1 MRAQVVGEFI
11 PLGVD
16 SSLTRRGRPLPP
28 SFSEGS
34 PRLAT
39 ATRLLPESGPQ
50 GSVRDRSPSPPQ
62 TVFGRTTER
71 AAGMAG
77 NRCRIPG
84 GAQVSGSDSSTLRNL
99 AVGGLIYG
107 RRMGDEPTKRCNR
120 CQTIRPL
127 TEWGRD
133 RSRADG
139 LAPRCK
145 LCNREKALVQRSN
158 PERQAYMRDY
168 QRQWCAARRAE
179 WFADKTC
186 VDCGSVDALEI
197 DHVDPAQKVSS
208 HIWSWAEE
216 RRVVELEKCV
226 VRCNP
231 CHARKPPSIA
241 IPGSSR
247 AS

>member
-1 MRAQVVGEFI
+1 
-11 PLGVD
+11 
-16 SSLTRRGRPLPP
+16 
-28 SFSEGS
+28 
-34 PRLAT
+34 
-39 ATRLLPESGPQ
+39 
-50 GSVRDRSPSPPQ
+50 
-62 TVFGRTTER
+62 
-71 AAGMAG
+71 
-77 NRCRIPG
+77 
-84 GAQVSGSDSSTLRNL
+84 
-99 AVGGLIYG
+99 
-107 RRMGDEPTKRCNR
+107 MGDEPTKRCNR

-231 CHARKPPSIA
+231 CHARKTTIHRDSGFKPSKLTFEQVGEIRRRRQEGEKSKVLAEEFGISTRYVRQLAAGQWRKIA
-241 IPGSSR
+241 
-247 AS
+247 